1 MNGLFARVHV
11 LDAPYFIDRVY
22 DYSIPD
28 RLADIVT
35 VGSIVTIPFGKGN
48 KPCYGAVYGLTDSC
62 EYTGVKSVLDV
73 VSDVVLNDEMLK
85 LCAFLKDRTFC
96 SIGDAVKS
104 AVPVAAFG
112 KMSTLYSLADGVDY
126 TGFGENAR
134 KICDYLD
141 KNPASPYKTLKNL
154 FGDIID
160 RAIRDLS
167 SSGVIVKE
175 TVFREGSKRYE
186 RYISLAIPEEEAEK
200 CLVGRGSAKLRGEKL
215 KSVVSALID
224 NGGKLSESELKGLTG
239 AASPQF
245 KSLVDKGIAKI
256 ESIEVFRDPY
266 LERATEKKDNLLSP
280 HQTEAYEKIAALYD
294 TGEAKAALLHGITG
308 SGKTRVIKA
317 VIDRVIGS
325 GRQAIILV
333 PEISLTPQTVGLFK
347 CFYGDRIAVI
357 HSSLSNGERFDAW
370 RRIKAGE
377 VDVCIGTRSAVFA
390 PFERLGL
397 IVIDEEQEHTYKSDM
412 SPRYHAKDVARFR
425 AGYNKA
431 LMLLASA
438 TPSLESYYKASTG
451 AYTLVELTERYGNA
465 VLPQT
470 KIADLRIDLAK
481 ATGLSAIGETLY
493 RSMKESLD
501 RNEQVILFINRRGYN
516 NFVSCAMCGKAV
528 TCDHCSVSMTFHSP
542 GRMFPDEGENAM
554 KARVKNGWLTC
565 HYCGTRRK
573 VPDVCPH
580 CGSEHIQHLGF
591 GTQRVEEELQILFPD
606 KKVMRMD
613 ADTTSTKFAFDEML
627 DRFRSGGADILIGT
641 QMVTKGHDFP
651 NVTCVGV
658 ILADGSLYL
667 DDYRANERTFDLITQ
682 VTGRAGRSDKPG
694 CAVIQ
699 TYNPEHQILRFAS
712 KQDYRAFYDNEI
724 LLRKSYVF
732 PPFCDMLLITLTAL
746 SETELLRSC
755 VFLNSQIKEMS
766 ERSDKNKIPLNV
778 FGPVEASVY
787 KVNEKYRMQFVVKC
801 KNNNETRAFFAEVYS
816 VCEKSFGN
824 KIQMSFDMNPNNI

>member
-1 MNGLFARVHV
+1 MNGSFARVHI
-11 LDAPYFIDRVY
+11 LDAPYFIDKSY
-22 DYSIPD
+22 DYKLPE
-28 RLADIVT
+28 RLTDSVQ
-35 VGSIVTIPFGKGN
+35 VGSIVTVPFGKGN
-48 KPCYGAVYGLTDSC
+48 KPSYGVVYGLTESC
-62 EYTGVKSVLDV
+62 DYSGVKSVIDV
-73 VSDVVLNDEMLK
+73 VPDVVLNDEMLK
-85 LCAFLKDRTFC
+85 LCAFLKDRAFC

-126 TGFGENAR
+126 TEFGGNAR
-134 KICDYLD
+134 KICEYLH
-141 KNPASPYKTLKNL
+141 KNPDSPYKTIKNL
-154 FGDIID
+154 FGDITD
-160 RAIRDLS
+160 RALRDMC
-167 SSGVIVKE
+167 GQGYITKE
-175 TVFREGSKRYE
+175 TVFKEGGKRYE
-186 RYISLAIPEEEAEK
+186 KYIALAVSADEATACIEGTGA
-200 CLVGRGSAKLRGEKL
+200 VKLRGERL
-215 KSVVSALID
+215 KSVLSAIVD
-224 NGGKLSESELKGLTG
+224 NGGRLSESELKGLTG
-239 AASPQF
+239 AAAPQF
-245 KSLVDKGIAKI
+245 KSLAEKGLVRL
-256 ESIEVFRDPY
+256 ESVEVFRDPY
-266 LERATEKKDNLLSP
+266 LEKQTEKKDNKLSA
-280 HQTEAYEKIAALYD
+280 HQNEAYEKLAALYD
-294 TGEAKAALLHGITG
+294 SGEPKAALLHGITG

-317 VIDRVIGS
+317 VIDRVIAS

-333 PEISLTPQTVGLFK
+333 PEISLTPQTVGLFR

-412 SPRYHAKDVARFR
+412 TPRYHAKDVARFR

-438 TPSLESYYKASTG
+438 TPSLESYYKAKTG
-451 AYTLVELTERYGNA
+451 VYTLVELTERYGNA

-470 KIADLRIDLAK
+470 KTADLRIDLAK
-481 ATGLSAIGETLY
+481 ASGLSAIGETLY
-493 RSMKESLD
+493 RAMKESLD

-516 NFVSCAMCGKAV
+516 NFVSCAMCGKAI

-554 KARVKNGWLTC
+554 RARVKNGWLTC
-565 HYCGTRRK
+565 HYCGTRKK

-591 GTQRVEEELQILFPD
+591 GTQRVEEELQLLFPD
-606 KKVMRMD
+606 KKIMRMD

-627 DRFRSGGADILIGT
+627 DRFRGGGADILIGT

-682 VTGRAGRSDKPG
+682 VTGRAGRSDKRG
-694 CAVIQ
+694 VAVLQ
-699 TYNPEHQILRFAS
+699 TYNPEHQTLKYAS
-712 KQDYRAFYDNEI
+712 RQDYKAFYENEI
-724 LLRKSYVF
+724 LLRKSYTF
-732 PPFCDMLLITLTAL
+732 PPFCDMLLISLTAL
-746 SETELLRSC
+746 SETELLRAC

-766 ERSDKNKIPLNV
+766 ERSDKAKVPLNV

-801 KNNNETRAFFAEVYS
+801 KNNNETRAFFAELYS